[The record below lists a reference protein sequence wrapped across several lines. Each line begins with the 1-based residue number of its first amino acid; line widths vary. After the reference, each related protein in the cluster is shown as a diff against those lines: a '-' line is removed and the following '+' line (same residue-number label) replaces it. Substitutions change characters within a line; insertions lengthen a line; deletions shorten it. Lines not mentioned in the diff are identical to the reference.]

1 MRGKNSLALNS
12 EVPPMHGQSDYIILL
27 YCYWCWPEKGQKNE
41 KERVHKVRNQDL
53 WATNHLRVC
62 LGKAVSAKGHWRRF
76 VLLSSAWASHQELGM
91 KDHCSTLNTHVK
103 KEKSFIEAGKKK
115 KKGWGDWQKGNL
127 LYKDNTMNKNAREYW
142 PLTAKRRNK
151 SCFVSPRAESWFEM
165 NESFR

>member
-1 MRGKNSLALNS
+1 MERDSDFPCWILVSLPTGYMRGKNSLALNS

-62 LGKAVSAKGHWRRF
+62 LGKAVSAKGHRRRF

-115 KKGWGDWQKGNL
+115 KRGGGIGRKEIFYIKIILWTKMPGNTDL
-127 LYKDNTMNKNAREYW
+127 
-142 PLTAKRRNK
+142 
-151 SCFVSPRAESWFEM
+151 
-165 NESFR
+165 